1 MNENYDIS
9 GCDVVVKGQT
19 PTPTCLIGSGSLQ
32 MEESN
37 DSKKITI
44 SPIPEKVSSSLDI
57 SDLSPEQ
64 KIAYHKYC
72 QGANLFITGP
82 GGTGKTRLIKNFVD
96 FSNSV
101 NNSVAVCAMTGC
113 AAILLNCNARTLH
126 SWSGIK
132 LAKGPKDKIIS
143 AVLNNRNSMKT
154 WRRAKVLILDEVSML
169 SKKIF
174 EIIEELA
181 RLVRRS
187 SSPFGGLQVVF
198 TGDFYQL
205 PPVGTDGEPDTER
218 FCFESPIWKNVF
230 KMENHIELKT
240 IFRQTDPLY
249 IDILMQI
256 RRGELNE
263 DKKKILQSYVNRVYD
278 PAKHND
284 CIPTKLF
291 PLRSKADYVNTM
303 MFSKIK
309 EKEFVFEATRCS
321 DCRTNLDSNK
331 ALSIEMLTKCSGLS
345 STEMGYEF
353 DQLLNNTAC
362 AQMLRLKKGAAVM
375 CTVNLDMDQSICNGS
390 QGVVLNIIENGPTTL
405 VIVKFSNGVV
415 KTISPH
421 FWQSEEYA
429 TLAVGQYPLCLA
441 WALTIHKIQGATLEM
456 AEIDIGQSVF
466 EYGQTY
472 VALSRIQSLNGLYL
486 SAFHAQKIMANSV
499 VKGFYSSIQNFVSSS
514 QTPTISSPDFIRSPT
529 MLLHNISGSL
539 QTAEIVTPVNNSV
552 LHFEDYVCKTDNVK
566 IVRI

>member
-1 MNENYDIS
+1 MENNT
-9 GCDVVVKGQT
+9 K
-19 PTPTCLIGSGSLQ
+19 
-32 MEESN
+32 N
-37 DSKKITI
+37 DAVDASVKKIDIQKLSTI
-44 SPIPEKVSSSLDI
+44 YSLNI
-57 SDLSPEQ
+57 NDLSPEQ
-64 KIAYHKYC
+64 NIAYQKYC
-72 QGANLFITGP
+72 QGSNLFITGP
-82 GGTGKTRLIKNFVD
+82 GGTGKTRLIKNFLD
-96 FSNSV
+96 FSTSV

-132 LAKGPKDKIIS
+132 LAKGPKGKIID
-143 AVLNNRNSMKT
+143 AVLKNRNVMKT
-154 WRRAKVLILDEVSML
+154 WRRAKCLILDEVSML

-174 EIIEELA
+174 EIIEEIA
-181 RLVRRS
+181 RIVRRS
-187 SSPFGGLQVVF
+187 TAPFGGLQVVF

-218 FCFESPIWKNVF
+218 FCFESPIWNQVF
-230 KMENHIELKT
+230 KIENHVELKT

-256 RRGELNE
+256 RQGELDE

-278 PAKHND
+278 PSKHND
-284 CIPTKLF
+284 CVPTKLF
-291 PLRSKADYVNTM
+291 PLRAKADYVNTM

-309 EKEFVFEATRCS
+309 EREFVFEATRRN
-321 DCRTNLDSNK
+321 DCRTNLESNK
-331 ALSIEMLTKCSGLS
+331 ALSVEMLEKCAGLDS
-345 STEMGYEF
+345 AEIGYEF
-353 DQLLNNTAC
+353 DQLLNNTSC
-362 AQMLRLKKGAAVM
+362 SQMLRLKKGAAVM

-390 QGVVLNIIENGPTTL
+390 QGTVLNIIENGPTTL

-456 AEIDIGQSVF
+456 AEIDIGQSIF

-472 VALSRIQSLNGLYL
+472 VALSRIQSLSGLYL

-499 VKGFYSSIQNFVSSS
+499 VKAFYTSIQKNIAAAAAAAIIHETS
-514 QTPTISSPDFIRSPT
+514 TIT
-529 MLLHNISGSL
+529 
-539 QTAEIVTPVNNSV
+539 NSV
-552 LHFEDYVCKTDNVK
+552 SHSPESVLKFEDYVCNTSDLK
-566 IVRI
+566 IVRL

>member
-1 MNENYDIS
+1 MNENNDIS
-9 GCDVVVKGQT
+9 GGHVIGEGEVLEPKLLVKGQ
-19 PTPTCLIGSGSLQ
+19 I

-44 SPIPEKVSSSLDI
+44 SPIPEKESSSLNI

-64 KIAYHKYC
+64 KIAYHKYS

-96 FSNSV
+96 FSNSI
-101 NNSVAVCAMTGC
+101 NNPVAVCAMTGC

-132 LAKGPKDKIIS
+132 LAKGPKSKIID
-143 AVLNNRNSMKT
+143 AVLKNRNSMKT

-174 EIIEELA
+174 ELIEEIA
-181 RLVRRS
+181 RIVRRS
-187 SSPFGGLQVVF
+187 TAPFGGLQVVF

-218 FCFESPIWKNVF
+218 FCFESVVWNQVF

-249 IDILMQI
+249 IEILMQI
-256 RRGELNE
+256 RKGELAE
-263 DKKKILQSYVNRVYD
+263 DNKKILQSYVNRLYD
-278 PAKHND
+278 PANHNG
-284 CIPTKLF
+284 CVPTKLF
-291 PLRSKADYVNTM
+291 PLRAKADYVNTM

-309 EKEFVFEATRCS
+309 EKEFIFEAKRKT
-321 DCRTNLDSNK
+321 DCRTNLESNK
-331 ALSIEMLTKCSGLS
+331 GLTPDMLDKCARID
-345 STEMGYEF
+345 STEINYEI

-362 AQMLRLKKGAAVM
+362 SQILRLKKGAAVM
-375 CTVNLDMDQSICNGS
+375 CTVNLDMDKSICNGA
-390 QGVVLNIIENGPTTL
+390 QGIVLNIIENGTEPL
-405 VIVKFSNGVV
+405 IIVKFSNGVI

-421 FWQSEEYA
+421 YWQSDEYA

-486 SAFHAQKIMANSV
+486 SAFHAQKIMANLI
-499 VKGFYSSIQNFVSSS
+499 VKQFYTSISDV
-514 QTPTISSPDFIRSPT
+514 PRSET
-529 MLLHNISGSL
+529 TLTTETTTS
-539 QTAEIVTPVNNSV
+539 SV
-552 LHFEDYVCKTDNVK
+552 LDFEKYTCNADNIK
-566 IVRI
+566 IVRL

>member
-1 MNENYDIS
+1 MNEKKVNLITAS
-9 GCDVVVKGQT
+9 TVV
-19 PTPTCLIGSGSLQ
+19 SGSL
-32 MEESN
+32 N
-37 DSKKITI
+37 IN
-44 SPIPEKVSSSLDI
+44 
-57 SDLSPEQ
+57 DLSPEQ
-64 KIAYHKYC
+64 KIAYNKYI
-72 QGANLFITGP
+72 QGSNLFITGP
-82 GGTGKTRLIKNFVD
+82 GGTGKTRLIKNFLD

-101 NNSVAVCAMTGC
+101 SNPVAVCAMTGC

-143 AVLNNRNSMKT
+143 AVLNNRNVMKT
-154 WRRAKVLILDEVSML
+154 WRRAKILILDEVSML

-174 EIIEELA
+174 EIIEEIA
-181 RLVRRS
+181 RLSRRS
-187 SSPFGGLQVVF
+187 SSPFGGMQVVF

-205 PPVGTDGEPDTER
+205 PPVGTDGEPDTEK
-218 FCFESPIWKNVF
+218 FCFESPIWKQVF

-256 RRGELNE
+256 RRGELDE

-278 PAKHND
+278 PANHND

-291 PLRSKADYVNTM
+291 PLRAKADYVNTM

-309 EKEFVFEATRCS
+309 EKEFVFEATKRN
-321 DCRTNLDSNK
+321 DCRTYLESNK
-331 ALSIEMLTKCSGLS
+331 LLGEDMLNKCAK
-345 STEMGYEF
+345 MDANDINYEF
-353 DQLLNNTAC
+353 DMLLNNTSC
-362 AQMLRLKKGAAVM
+362 SQMLRLKKGAAVM
-375 CTVNLDMDQSICNGS
+375 CTVNLDMDQAICNGA

-405 VIVKFSNGVV
+405 ILVKFSNGVI

-421 FWQSEEYA
+421 FWQSEEYP
-429 TLAVGQYPLCLA
+429 TMAVGQYPLCLA

-466 EYGQTY
+466 EFGQTY

-486 SAFHAQKIMANSV
+486 SAFHAQKIMANLK
-499 VKGFYSSIQNFVSSS
+499 VKGFYSSIENESTVQLCNNTS
-514 QTPTISSPDFIRSPT
+514 TPSTSTCRNTGARPSKRDGSVGQRPTSGTSVKEVEISLSPT
-529 MLLHNISGSL
+529 
-539 QTAEIVTPVNNSV
+539 SV
-552 LHFEDYVCKTDNVK
+552 LNFEEYACKETPSTGVYVPPKNDVK